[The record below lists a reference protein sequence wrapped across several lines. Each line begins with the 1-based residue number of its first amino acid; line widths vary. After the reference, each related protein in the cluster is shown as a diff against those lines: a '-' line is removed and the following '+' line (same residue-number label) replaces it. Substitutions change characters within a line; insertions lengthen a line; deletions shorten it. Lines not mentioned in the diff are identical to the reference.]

1 MGVFEAGKGQAEV
14 IKSAV
19 EKLAGNGDAEIGHLG
34 EVRQSHPARRMLLA
48 KDDLPIR
55 TVHRPPS
62 PDAAL
67 ERPPRSVAQVWMP
80 TAEFSEDGNRPQ
92 SGRGLQHRDD
102 FIVPDIREG
111 IGSASF
117 STRLLLAGKPGI
129 RFFGGSRPI
138 DPSTL
143 YRGIRAGRYPAPIHI
158 GPNASRWLR

>member
-14 IKSAV
+14 IKAAV
-19 EKLAGNGDAEIGHLG
+19 EKLAGNGDGEIGHFR

-67 ERPPRSVAQVWMP
+67 EGPPRSVAQVWMP
-80 TAEFSEDGNRPQ
+80 TAEFSEDSNRSQ
-92 SGRGLQHRDD
+92 SGRRLQHRHD
-102 FIVPDIREG
+102 FVVPDIGEG

-117 STRLLLAGKPGI
+117 STRLL
-129 RFFGGSRPI
+129 FGGRSEI
-138 DPSTL
+138 
-143 YRGIRAGRYPAPIHI
+143 
-158 GPNASRWLR
+158 